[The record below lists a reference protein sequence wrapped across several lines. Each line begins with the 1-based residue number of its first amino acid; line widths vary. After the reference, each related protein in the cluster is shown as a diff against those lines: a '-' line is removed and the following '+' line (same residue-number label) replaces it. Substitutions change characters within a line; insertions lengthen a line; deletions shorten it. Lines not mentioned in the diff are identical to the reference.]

1 MGKETYLAHTITQTD
16 YEARYDRAAKKLLAN
31 KLVLA
36 HILKDCVKEY
46 QACSIM
52 DIAQKYIEGE
62 PEVGTTGVNMDDSNS
77 PEQPDIKPETVVTQ
91 AAEVQEMSIQ
101 EVNAPA
107 MNIQAMNTQVTKV
120 QGMGNEDISQNEG
133 TVYYDVRFN
142 AIAPSTEEHGNIR
155 LIINAEAQNRF
166 KLKYPLT
173 KRAVYYGSRLISAQ
187 HGTVFTK
194 SDYQKLR
201 KVYSIWICV
210 NPAKKFRNSITR
222 YSLKPETIIGN
233 AVEAPDNYDLINIVM
248 VCLGRMEEWNDNNLI
263 KFLGVLFQNELSAR
277 EKKDILERDFNIPM
291 TETFESE
298 VDDMCNLS
306 QGVAEEAMQK
316 GIEKGRQEG
325 IQKGIEQGIEQGLE
339 QGRQEGIEQGLE
351 QGRQEGIEQGLE
363 RGRQEGIE
371 QGLER
376 GRQEG
381 IEQGLQQGRI
391 HALIELVNDG
401 VLTIEKAAEKASM
414 SAEEFGNAMK
424 KAYAQE

>member
-1 MGKETYLAHTITQTD
+1 MSALLLTAKRRKGSTMGKETYLAHTITQTD

-36 HILKDCVKEY
+36 NILKGCVKEY

-52 DIAQKYIEGE
+52 DIAQKYIQGE

-77 PEQPDIKPETVVTQ
+77 PEQPDIKPETVATQ
-91 AAEVQEMSIQ
+91 SAEVQ
-101 EVNAPA
+101 A
-107 MNIQAMNTQVTKV
+107 MNIQAMNTHSMKVQAMNEQAMNEHAMSIQAMNTQVTKV

-166 KLKYPLT
+166 KPKYPLT

-210 NPAKKFRNSITR
+210 NPAKKFRNTITR

-233 AVEAPDNYDLINIVM
+233 AVEAPENYDLINIVM
-248 VCLGRMEEWNDNNLI
+248 VCLGKMEEWNDNNLI

-306 QGVAEEAMQK
+306 QGVAEKAM
-316 GIEKGRQEG
+316 
-325 IQKGIEQGIEQGLE
+325 
-339 QGRQEGIEQGLE
+339 
-351 QGRQEGIEQGLE
+351 
-363 RGRQEGIE
+363 
-371 QGLER
+371 
-376 GRQEG
+376 
-381 IEQGLQQGRI
+381 QQGRTHI
-391 HALIELVNDG
+391 LIELVNDG
-401 VLTIEKAAEKASM
+401 VLTIEKAAEKARM
-414 SAEEFGNAMK
+414 PVEEFRNAME
-424 KAYAQE
+424 KANTQER

>member
-1 MGKETYLAHTITQTD
+1 MSALLLTAKRRKGSTMGKETYLAHTITQTD

-62 PEVGTTGVNMDDSNS
+62 PEVGTTGVYMDDSSS
-77 PEQPDIKPETVVTQ
+77 PEQPDIKPETVATQ
-91 AAEVQEMSIQ
+91 SAEVQ
-101 EVNAPA
+101 A
-107 MNIQAMNTQVTKV
+107 MNAHAMSIQAMNTQVTKV

-142 AIAPSTEEHGNIR
+142 AIAPSTEELENIR

-210 NPAKKFRNSITR
+210 NPAKKFRNTITR

-233 AVEAPDNYDLINIVM
+233 AVEAPENYDLINIVM
-248 VCLGRMEEWNDNNLI
+248 VCLGKMEEWNDNNLI

-316 GIEKGRQEG
+316 G
-325 IQKGIEQGIEQGLE
+325 
-339 QGRQEGIEQGLE
+339 
-351 QGRQEGIEQGLE
+351 LE

-371 QGLER
+371 Q
-376 GRQEG
+376 G

-401 VLTIEKAAEKASM
+401 VLTIEKAAEKARM
-414 SAEEFGNAMK
+414 SVEEFKNAMK
-424 KAYAQE
+424 SANTQI

>member
-62 PEVGTTGVNMDDSNS
+62 PEVGTTGVYMDDSSS
-77 PEQPDIKPETVVTQ
+77 PEQPDIKPETVVTR
-91 AAEVQEMSIQ
+91 AAEVQAMNAQ
-101 EVNAPA
+101 EVNAQAMKVQA
-107 MNIQAMNTQVTKV
+107 MNEQAMNAHAISIQAMNTQVTKV

-142 AIAPSTEEHGNIR
+142 AIAPSTEEHENIR

-210 NPAKKFRNSITR
+210 NPAKRFRNTITR
-222 YSLKPETIIGN
+222 YSLKPEAIIGN
-233 AVEAPDNYDLINIVM
+233 AVEAPENYDLINIVM
-248 VCLGRMEEWNDNNLI
+248 VCLGKMEEWNDNNLI

-277 EKKDILERDFNIPM
+277 EKKDILERDFDIPM

-316 GIEKGRQEG
+316 G
-325 IQKGIEQGIEQGLE
+325 LE
-339 QGRQEGIEQGLE
+339 QGRQEGIEQG
-351 QGRQEGIEQGLE
+351 IEQG
-363 RGRQEGIE
+363 
-371 QGLER
+371 
-376 GRQEG
+376 
-381 IEQGLQQGRI
+381 
-391 HALIELVNDG
+391 IELKY
-401 VLTIEKAAEKASM
+401 T
-414 SAEEFGNAMK
+414 
-424 KAYAQE
+424 